1 METNE
6 SRIETKNAD
15 SQKIDDGFNPSTQ
28 RDNWEQVGF
37 HRSLGGFLHNI
48 VIGIAST
55 VVGLLFIG
63 FLTGLLY
70 PFPEIQGYNKVANG
84 FFFIIIYQIFDFG
97 TAFGIQRFIAE
108 YRIKDPKRMI
118 QYVQF
123 FIWYQMLTGLIQVT
137 VISLVVIYI
146 IRTSEYAYLTWLFL
160 IICQKQWPGMLGT
173 FGAVLEGMQLY
184 NRTNILKF
192 ITSDV
197 IQNIT
202 NVTFILLGRYLG
214 AQNPMIGELMG
225 AAMGTALGM
234 YVDDFF
240 AMAIGMKYLG
250 KVLQPFGLR
259 VRDLWELG
267 FDKKVAKDCLWFGF
281 QVSIVPIFDSIIG
294 VNILFLYLK
303 GLPQYT
309 SYVAIRDIA
318 SGVVGIVN
326 LGTYG
331 TTPLIAESYMNKK
344 TKLAS
349 FYITSSIRWNG
360 FLMWMMVAIL
370 IAFLP
375 MVFQIILEL
384 PELSNY
390 ISAQAFIIP
399 LLIHQLFRP
408 FIDFPNGILIGTE
421 RVSFFTFIRV
431 SEEILQLFFVWLF
444 LFGVQLQIIWGF
456 FGVVFILSFEH
467 FFPRIIKMIA
477 CWVYIKKKLFPI
489 KINWWQTLIGPLFV
503 SFFVYLFGVLYY
515 NTVFKSLLPII
526 GILPT
531 AAFSLLF
538 GLTMIPFLIYMPLTG
553 FFGLWD
559 DFNIKTFEKAVAIS
573 GPSKFLANLFYKSAK
588 WGISHSPWHNKFKT
602 PWEEAEKE
610 IDELM
615 KLKET
620 AEYKSF
626 EKSIADA
633 PWLKTKKK

>member
-1 METNE
+1 
-6 SRIETKNAD
+6 
-15 SQKIDDGFNPSTQ
+15 
-28 RDNWEQVGF
+28 
-37 HRSLGGFLHNI
+37 
-48 VIGIAST
+48 
-55 VVGLLFIG
+55 
-63 FLTGLLY
+63 
-70 PFPEIQGYNKVANG
+70 
-84 FFFIIIYQIFDFG
+84 
-97 TAFGIQRFIAE
+97 
-108 YRIKDPKRMI
+108 
-118 QYVQF
+118 
-123 FIWYQMLTGLIQVT
+123 
-137 VISLVVIYI
+137 
-146 IRTSEYAYLTWLFL
+146 
-160 IICQKQWPGMLGT
+160 
-173 FGAVLEGMQLY
+173 MQLY

-192 ITSDV
+192 ISSDV

-202 NVTFILLGRYLG
+202 NVIFILIGRYLG
-214 AQNPMIGELMG
+214 SQNPMIGELMG
-225 AAMGTALGM
+225 AAMGTAIGM

-240 AMAIGMKYLG
+240 GMAIAMKYLG
-250 KVLQPFGLR
+250 KVLQPFGYR
-259 VRDLWELG
+259 VRDLWAIG
-267 FDKKVAKDCLWFGF
+267 FDKKVVRDCLWFGL
-281 QVSIVPIFDSIIG
+281 QVSIVPIIDSVIG
-294 VNILFLYLK
+294 VNMLLLYLK

-318 SGVVGIVN
+318 AGVVGIVN

-344 TKLAS
+344 TKLAA
-349 FYITSSIRWNG
+349 FYISSSIRWNG

-421 RVSFFTFIRV
+421 RVSFYTFIRV

-444 LFGVQLQIIWGF
+444 LFGLKLQLVWGF

-489 KINWWQTLIGPLFV
+489 YINWWQTLIGPLFV
-503 SFFVYLFGVLYY
+503 SVFVYFFGVLYY
-515 NTVFKSLLPII
+515 NTIFKTLLPLL

-531 AAFSLLF
+531 AAISLLF
-538 GLTMIPFLIYMPLTG
+538 GLTMIPFLIYLPLTG

-559 DFNIKTFEKAVAIS
+559 DFNIKTFEKAVSIS
-573 GPSKFLANLFYKSAK
+573 GPSRFLASLFYKSTK
-588 WGISHSPWHNKFKT
+588 WGISHSPWHNKFKI
-602 PWEEAEKE
+602 PWEDAEKE
-610 IDELM
+610 IEELM
-615 KLKET
+615 NLKET

-626 EKSIADA
+626 EKSITEA
-633 PWLKTKKK
+633 PWLKAKKKSD